1 MRLGPIEPGSGAEP
15 RLNVEGDVRTLG
27 VTLVACGLVV
37 STLAAQPQLGGVG
50 ADYGVDLRYQV
61 PRTPDGHPDL
71 QGVWGNNGVTP
82 MTRPTQ
88 WKGKGVLTEAE
99 LQELKSIVAKFA
111 SESGDAIF
119 QNQIQ
124 LALDAKEKGKFDQTS
139 YDASTGNYNQF
150 WMAERDWDHRTSLVI
165 DPPDGQI
172 PPLNAEAATR
182 RSTNNRRTGNVPDR
196 RPDGPEDLPLSERCV
211 SYGAPRTGAGYNS
224 YLQIVQSPDTVVLQ
238 QEMIHDARL
247 ISTNR
252 RPHLPAS
259 VRQLHGDSVGW
270 WDGDTL
276 VVETTNY
283 EEGFM
288 GSTPDVKLTER
299 YRRVSADYINW
310 SLTVDDPKQ
319 WTGPW
324 TMMIRLKKTD
334 DPIYEYACHEGNLS
348 MIGILAGAR
357 MDEKKEAAKAAGK
370 RAR

>member
-1 MRLGPIEPGSGAEP
+1 MKIVWATFLSAGLACA
-15 RLNVEGDVRTLG
+15 TL
-27 VTLVACGLVV
+27 T
-37 STLAAQPQLGGVG
+37 AQPNLRGIG
-50 ADYGVDLRYQV
+50 ADYGVDPAYRV

-88 WKGKGVLTEAE
+88 WKDRAVLSDAE
-99 LQELKSIVAKFA
+99 LEDLKGIVAKFA

-150 WMAERDWDHRTSLVI
+150 WMSEREWDHRTSLII
-165 DPPDGQI
+165 DPPDGQM
-172 PPLNAEAATR
+172 PPLTAEAKSR
-182 RSTNNRRTGNVPDR
+182 RPANNRRTGNLPEG

-224 YLQIVQSPDTVVLQ
+224 YLQIVQAADAVVLQ
-238 QEMIHDARL
+238 QEMIHDAR
-247 ISTNR
+247 IVPTNR
-252 RPHLPAS
+252 RPHLPTS
-259 VRQLHGDSVGW
+259 VRQLHGDPVGW

-276 VVETTNY
+276 VVETTNF

-288 GSTPDVKLTER
+288 ESTPDVKLTER

-310 SLTVDDPKQ
+310 SLTVEDPKQ
-319 WTGPW
+319 WTRPW

-357 MDEKKEAAKAAGK
+357 MDEKKEAAKAAAK